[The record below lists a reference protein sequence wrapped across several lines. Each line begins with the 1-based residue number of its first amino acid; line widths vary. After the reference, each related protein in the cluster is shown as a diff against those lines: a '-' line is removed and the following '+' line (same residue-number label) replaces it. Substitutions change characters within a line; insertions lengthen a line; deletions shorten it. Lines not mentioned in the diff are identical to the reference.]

1 MLSLAWHEDID
12 FEKRLINIRAINA
25 KSNIPRSI
33 PMTRRVHD
41 RLKELYNQT
50 GNDPSGL
57 VFGGL
62 RDVKR
67 SFGKACEIKEIAD
80 LHLHDLRHAFVTR
93 TILAGIPPAIVLKA
107 SGHSSEEWKRY
118 LNVTPDVLRGL
129 LEPLSGQDTEAV
141 RVYGLDVMK
150 QLTEA
155 LGYIWR
161 EGLARMTYPQLQIG
175 TSSVNANS

>member
-1 MLSLAWHEDID
+1 MNDFWPDDCCSHNSCRIQQFICPATIKCELSASGFDRLMIKIKTPRGKLTLLSLAWREDID

-50 GNDPSGL
+50 GNDSSGL

-67 SFGKACEIKEIAD
+67 SFGTACGIKEIA
-80 LHLHDLRHAFVTR
+80 
-93 TILAGIPPAIVLKA
+93 
-107 SGHSSEEWKRY
+107 
-118 LNVTPDVLRGL
+118 
-129 LEPLSGQDTEAV
+129 
-141 RVYGLDVMK
+141 
-150 QLTEA
+150 
-155 LGYIWR
+155 
-161 EGLARMTYPQLQIG
+161 
-175 TSSVNANS
+175 